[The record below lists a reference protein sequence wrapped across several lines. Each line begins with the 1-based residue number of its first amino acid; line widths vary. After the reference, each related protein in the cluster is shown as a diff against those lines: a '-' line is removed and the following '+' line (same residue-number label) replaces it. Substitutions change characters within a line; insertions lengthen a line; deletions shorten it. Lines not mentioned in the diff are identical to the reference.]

1 MANYSITTND
11 APQCEM
17 SRIDMLD
24 ALAHGFGIADPDAQC
39 RNMDAD
45 AYLWRWLCDELVQA
59 MSEDYARELI
69 EFVARMNDIDLT
81 NVTGE

>member
-1 MANYSITTND
+1 MN
-11 APQCEM
+11 
-17 SRIDMLD
+17 RIDMLD
-24 ALAHGFGIADPDAQC
+24 ALARGFGIADPDAQLD
-39 RNMDAD
+39 MYSD

>member
-1 MANYSITTND
+1 MN
-11 APQCEM
+11 
-17 SRIDMLD
+17 RIDMLD
-24 ALAHGFGIADPDAQC
+24 KLARGFGIANPDAQR

-81 NVTGE
+81 DVDGE